1 MYKGIEASRGIGIG
15 SICLITDYDLSF
27 EAKHIEDTEAEK
39 NRLGAAV
46 ETLKVKTSA
55 MADNIRKTIGAK
67 EAEIM
72 EGHIAMIA
80 DPAMSGEMNKMIDA
94 GQCAEA
100 AVTVV
105 CDMFIGMFS
114 KMEDD
119 MMRQRASDIS
129 DVKTGLLKELLG
141 IEDVDISKVPQ
152 GTVLV
157 AHDLTPSMTS
167 QIVKENVVGIIT
179 EVGGKTSHSATHTVT
194 TS

>member
-39 NRLGAAV
+39 SRLGAAV

-55 MADNIRKTIGAK
+55 MADNIRKTIGPK

-100 AVTVV
+100 AVPGR
-105 CDMFIGMFS
+105 FL
-114 KMEDD
+114 
-119 MMRQRASDIS
+119 R
-129 DVKTGLLKELLG
+129 
-141 IEDVDISKVPQ
+141 Q
-152 GTVLV
+152 GTAKRRLPVSRGTFHAVWYFFVRGYHYFTHAGRTL
-157 AHDLTPSMTS
+157 STS
-167 QIVKENVVGIIT
+167 GRAAGFP
-179 EVGGKTSHSATHTVT
+179 GGGETALLSADFMV
-194 TS
+194 

>member
-15 SICLITDYDLSF
+15 SICLITDHDLSF

-46 ETLKVKTSA
+46 EALKVKTAA
-55 MADNIRKTIGAK
+55 MAENIRKNIGPK

-72 EGHIAMIA
+72 EGHIAMMT
-80 DPAMSGEMNKMIDA
+80 DPALSGEMNKMIDA

-100 AVTVV
+100 AVTAV

-129 DVKTGLLKELLG
+129 DVKTGLLKGLLG

-167 QIVKENVVGIIT
+167 QIVKENVV
-179 EVGGKTSHSATHTVT
+179 
-194 TS
+194 